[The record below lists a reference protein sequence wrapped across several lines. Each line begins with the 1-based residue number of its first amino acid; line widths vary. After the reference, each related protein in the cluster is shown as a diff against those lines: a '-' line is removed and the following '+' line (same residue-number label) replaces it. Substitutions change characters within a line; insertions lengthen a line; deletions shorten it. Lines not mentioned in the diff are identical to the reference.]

1 MQKKILVV
9 GDPIHELKPGKETTL
24 ALIQE
29 AQDRGHDV
37 DFCTSKDICQVN
49 GVVKATVQSMRL
61 TGDFDDYFDMGE
73 ARNVRLDRGYDV
85 ILMRSNPKGYRRIN
99 TSYMLDPLADRVL
112 ILNDPRG
119 MRELHGKFFTA
130 NFPDFIAPYAIVEN
144 EDHFLDFAA
153 KHTDIIVKPVNG
165 YGGAGVARLS
175 AKDLKENGLFERLY
189 SEYGNEPF
197 IVQEYIPAAVKGDK
211 RIILFDG
218 EPVCSILRVPKDAS
232 SLANITQGAK
242 SEKTTLTP
250 REEAL
255 CAEIGPIL
263 RDYGIFFA
271 GIDMLGDYLSEI
283 NVISVGTVV
292 PANALY
298 SIKLEEVF
306 WDKLEAKI
314 DTFKA
319 EAA

>member
-29 AQDRGHDV
+29 AQDRGYEV
-37 DFCTSKDICQVN
+37 DFCTSQDICQTN
-49 GVVKATVQSMRL
+49 GRVVAEVQPMRL
-61 TGDFDDYFDMGE
+61 TGDLDDYFDMGE
-73 ARNVRLDRGYDV
+73 KRTQRLDRGYDV

-99 TSYMLDPLADRVL
+99 TSYMMDPLADRVL

-119 MRELHGKFFTA
+119 MREMHGKFFTA
-130 NFPDFIAPYAIVEN
+130 NFPDFIVPYAIVEH
-144 EDHFLDFAA
+144 EGHFTEFVKTHKDV
-153 KHTDIIVKPVNG
+153 IVKPVNG

-175 AKDLKENGLFERLY
+175 AKDLQENGLFERLY
-189 SEYGNEPF
+189 NEYGCEPF

-232 SLANITQGAK
+232 SLANITQGAT
-242 SEKTTLTP
+242 SEKTELTP
-250 REEAL
+250 REQAL

-271 GIDMLGDYLSEI
+271 GLDMLGDYLSEI

-298 SIKLEEVF
+298 GIKLEELF

-314 DTFKA
+314 DAFKA